1 VSAIKIDGRRAY
13 RRVREGEAVALPAR
27 RVTLYRLDVGA
38 IRRDVPYVIDVD
50 VVVSCSSG
58 TYVRAIARDLGVAL
72 GVGGHLTALR
82 RTAVGRFTIAEAVT
96 MGVLAERDNP
106 VTMPIAVAARRCFPQ
121 READMEATRVL
132 SHGGPLPAVG
142 IAGPYAV
149 FDPAGGLVA
158 IVRERDGRA
167 RPEVVLTSGGG
178 SEGRH

>member
-1 VSAIKIDGRRAY
+1 
-13 RRVREGEAVALPAR
+13 
-27 RVTLYRLDVGA
+27 
-38 IRRDVPYVIDVD
+38 
-50 VVVSCSSG
+50 
-58 TYVRAIARDLGVAL
+58 
-72 GVGGHLTALR
+72 
-82 RTAVGRFTIAEAVT
+82 